1 MSAPAALTTQRPP
14 ATPLDARVGA
24 VLPVLR
30 EDADRID
37 DAAAFPVRGLAALR
51 ESGLMGLLVP
61 QEHGGLGGS
70 SADLTHVAQ
79 ELAGECL
86 STAMIWAMHCQQV
99 AALTRHGSP
108 RLKAHLL
115 PRIARGEV
123 YVASVTS
130 EKAKGGHLLSAHSP
144 LTGEGDGTLRFDR
157 DAPIVTGGAHADGFL
172 ITLRDGPEAA
182 PHRVTAVYADRDRI
196 TVEEGPDRWNP
207 MGMRGT
213 HSIPL
218 RLSGTVDETA
228 VVGRRGGFK
237 DVAVADFVPAGHLA
251 WAACWLGA
259 VRGALRSVLKLL
271 RSPAGRRQ
279 FDLSGQQLRA
289 RLARVRM
296 ELDAMAALLT
306 QVTADSD
313 RHRGTAG
320 AESPPVQM
328 RLNALKVYTAERSFA
343 CVDELIRV
351 VGLRHGYM
359 RRSGLPLERL
369 FRDLRSAG
377 LNYADDR
384 LLAANGAMC
393 LLDRE
398 VSLAD

>member
-1 MSAPAALTTQRPP
+1 MSAAATVPVTDRQAAPI
-14 ATPLDARVGA
+14 AARVEA

-30 EDADRID
+30 ADAKQID
-37 DAAAFPVRGLAALR
+37 HDAAFPVRGLAALR

-61 QEHGGLGGS
+61 SEHGGLGGS
-70 SADLTHVAQ
+70 LTDLAHVAQ

-99 AALTRHGSP
+99 AALVRHGSP
-108 RLKAHLL
+108 GLRAELL

-130 EKAKGGHLLSAHSP
+130 EKFKGGHLLSARSP
-144 LTGEGDGTLRFDR
+144 LTDEGDGALRFDR
-157 DAPIVTGGAHADGFL
+157 DAPIVTGGGHADGFL
-172 ITLRDGPEAA
+172 ITLRDGVDAA
-182 PHRVTAVYADRDRI
+182 SHAVTAVYADRDRL
-196 TVEEGPDRWNP
+196 TVEEGVDRWNP

-218 RLSGTVDETA
+218 RLHGTVDASA
-228 VVGRRGGFK
+228 VVGRRGAFK
-237 DVAVADFVPAGHLA
+237 DVAVADFVPAGHIA

-259 VRGALRSVLKLL
+259 VRGALRAVLNLL
-271 RSPAGRRQ
+271 RSPAGRSQ
-279 FDLSGQQLRA
+279 FDLSGQQLRS

-296 ELDAMAALLT
+296 DLDAMAALLA
-306 QVTADSD
+306 QVTAESD
-313 RHRGTAG
+313 GRRSAAD
-320 AESPPVQM
+320 AESQPVQL
-328 RLNALKVYTAERSFA
+328 RLNALKIFTAERSFA

-359 RRSGLPLERL
+359 RHADLPLERL
-369 FRDLRSAG
+369 FRDLRSAS

-398 VSLAD
+398 VSLAG